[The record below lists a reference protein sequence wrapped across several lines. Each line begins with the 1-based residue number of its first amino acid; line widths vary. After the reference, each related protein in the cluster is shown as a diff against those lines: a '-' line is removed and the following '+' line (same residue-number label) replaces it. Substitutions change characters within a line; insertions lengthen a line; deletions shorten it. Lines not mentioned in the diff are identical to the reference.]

1 MSNTASNTA
10 NRLRVHRLQAD
21 RLSRSLP
28 KRFPVGAKYVIEV
41 RSGGEHGDS
50 HVLSRYVELP
60 GGRRIN
66 VPADLNRSPS
76 PRASSTRRLAAK
88 STAKQSEATAAP
100 GRGTRKYSGS
110 RKFAVRAGTP

>member
-1 MSNTASNTA
+1 MSNTA

-21 RLSRSLP
+21 RLPRSLP

-41 RSGGEHGDS
+41 RSGVEHGES

-66 VPADLNRSPS
+66 VPADLNRPPS
-76 PRASSTRRLAAK
+76 PRGLPVRRLAAK
-88 STAKQSEATAAP
+88 PTAKPSKAPAAP
-100 GRGTRKYSGS
+100 GRGPRKFGGS
-110 RKFAVRAGTP
+110 RKIAVRGGTA

>member
-1 MSNTASNTA
+1 MSNTA
-10 NRLRVHRLQAD
+10 NRLRGHRLQAD

-41 RSGGEHGDS
+41 RSGVEHGES

-76 PRASSTRRLAAK
+76 PRALSARRLAAK
-88 STAKQSEATAAP
+88 PRTKPSKVTAAP
-100 GRGTRKYSGS
+100 GHGA
-110 RKFAVRAGTP
+110 RKFGG

>member
-1 MSNTASNTA
+1 MSHTAT
-10 NRLRVHRLQAD
+10 RFRVHRLQAD

-28 KRFPVGAKYVIEV
+28 KCFPVGAKYVIEA
-41 RSGGEHGDS
+41 RAGGEREEL

-76 PRASSTRRLAAK
+76 PRALSARRLAAK
-88 STAKQSEATAAP
+88 PPLKQGKAAMKAGTAA
-100 GRGTRKYSGS
+100 GGGAGKLAGA
-110 RKFAVRAGTP
+110 RKFAARAGTP

>member
-1 MSNTASNTA
+1 MSNTA

-28 KRFPVGAKYVIEV
+28 KRFPVGAKYVIEA
-41 RSGGEHGDS
+41 RAGSEREEL

-60 GGRRIN
+60 GGRRIK

-76 PRASSTRRLAAK
+76 PRALSARHLTAK
-88 STAKQSEATAAP
+88 HTAKQAKGATAAGDEP
-100 GRGTRKYSGS
+100 RKLAGV
-110 RKFAVRAGTP
+110 RKFAARAGTP

>member
-1 MSNTASNTA
+1 MSNIASNTA
-10 NRLRVHRLQAD
+10 NRLRVHRFQGD

-41 RSGGEHGDS
+41 RSGGERGDS

-76 PRASSTRRLAAK
+76 PRALSARRLAAK
-88 STAKQSEATAAP
+88 PTAKQSETTAAP
-100 GRGTRKYSGS
+100 GRGP
-110 RKFAVRAGTP
+110 RKFGRSGKFAARAGTP